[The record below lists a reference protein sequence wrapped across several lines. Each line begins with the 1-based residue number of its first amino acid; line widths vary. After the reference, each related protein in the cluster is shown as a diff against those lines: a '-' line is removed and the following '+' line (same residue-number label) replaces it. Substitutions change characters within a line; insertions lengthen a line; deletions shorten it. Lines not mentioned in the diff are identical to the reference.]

1 MVLIRKI
8 VAGMMN
14 TCHRHQKS
22 LYGIFVNIG
31 LTFFSLKTIYPVFY
45 NLENAKIAF
54 YGAFIL
60 QNYLFT
66 DNKNYSV
73 QRISSVTF

>member
-1 MVLIRKI
+1 MVLIRKT
-8 VAGMMN
+8 VAGMMK
-14 TCHRHQKS
+14 TCPRHQKS

-31 LTFFSLKTIYPVFY
+31 LKFFSLKTMYPVFY
-45 NLENAKIAF
+45 KVENAKIAF
-54 YGAFIL
+54 YGSFIL

-73 QRISSVTF
+73 QSISSKTF